1 MDCATHLIHAQ
12 IDSADSASKKS
23 LKICRARLEKLV
35 FVADAVPSS
44 SKGIE
49 ALQQNRSLN

>member
-1 MDCATHLIHAQ
+1 LTALNRQA
-12 IDSADSASKKS
+12 KKR
-23 LKICRARLEKLV
+23 LKNRRALLEKLW
-35 FVADAVPSS
+35 FVADAVSSS